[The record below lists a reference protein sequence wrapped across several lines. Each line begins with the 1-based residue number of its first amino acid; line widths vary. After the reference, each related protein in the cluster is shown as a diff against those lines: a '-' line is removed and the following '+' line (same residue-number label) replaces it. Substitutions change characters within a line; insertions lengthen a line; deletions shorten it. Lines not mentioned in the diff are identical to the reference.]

1 MAHGLLNGLM
11 DIRRAP
17 NIWADYEELWED
29 LDNLPQLLPVCR
41 EYADHIMSI
50 KEDPPKLFAHI
61 YTRHMGDLSGGQM
74 IRKKIPGS
82 GTLYDFEDGPALKE
96 LIRERLD
103 DSMADEAK
111 ICFNFATKTFQEL
124 MDVEIS

>member
-29 LDNLPQLLPVCR
+29 LDNPPQLLPVCR

-50 KEDPPKLFAHI
+50 KEDPQKLFAHI

>member
-1 MAHGLLNGLM
+1 
-11 DIRRAP
+11 
-17 NIWADYEELWED
+17 
-29 LDNLPQLLPVCR
+29 
-41 EYADHIMSI
+41 MSI
-50 KEDPPKLFAHI
+50 KDDEKKLFAHI

-82 GTLYDFEDGPALKE
+82 GTLYNFENGPALKE

-111 ICFNFATKTFQEL
+111 ICFDFATKTFQEL
-124 MDVEIS
+124 MDVKLTS

>member
-1 MAHGLLNGLM
+1 M
-11 DIRRAP
+11 
-17 NIWADYEELWED
+17 
-29 LDNLPQLLPVCR
+29 
-41 EYADHIMSI
+41 
-50 KEDPPKLFAHI
+50 

-111 ICFNFATKTFQEL
+111 ICFDFATQTFQEL
-124 MDVEIS
+124 MDVSIDS